1 MAEPEGG
8 AILDGK
14 DFLMLGLSPS
24 VNAAE
29 TGNTTI
35 SGAAQNNEELDD
47 TPLPLQDASAPLDGR
62 DGRDSLNNAEH
73 AESSHDEPGKKK
85 RGRTKGFR
93 PTTKRKG
100 TGFIDLTGVP
110 PQPLILKNR
119 LSHTL
124 YKDGSRT
131 HPTKAGSSKFTGVYH
146 DASQSYAKWKAQI
159 MVKGKVRS
167 IGYYDNEE
175 DAAADYA
182 RAAYK
187 YKEKKAHSNVYGGLD
202 LSGVPAAL
210 PLIRSET
217 AASGFAGVKKNRR
230 QRFEARIAVRK
241 KHKNLGTFDTPEE
254 AARIYAR
261 AKCFLESKPQEK
273 KNHNAMPSAS
283 AEGPAADSSDGAGFI
298 AESLG
303 TQGATS
309 GGNDGKFADDDPVGD
324 VLDED
329 PVDASYM
336 SDVDSS
342 DVDGVGV

>member
-217 AASGFAGVKKNRR
+217 AASGFAGVKKNK
-230 QRFEARIAVRK
+230 QRWEARIVAGG

-254 AARIYAR
+254 AALIHAR
-261 AKCFLESKPQEK
+261 GKWYIKSKQQENE
-273 KNHNAMPSAS
+273 KNKGMPSGS
-283 AEGPAADSSDGAGFI
+283 SEGPAAVSSDTGFI
-298 AESLG
+298 AEISD
-303 TQGATS
+303 TRGANS
-309 GGNDGKFADDDPVGD
+309 GGNDGKNADDDPVGD
-324 VLDED
+324 VLDKD
-329 PVDASYM
+329 PVDTSYM
-336 SDVDSS
+336 SDVDYSE
-342 DVDGVGV
+342 VDGVAV